1 MNIEIITTPNSALK
15 ETGFGS
21 HLACAS
27 VLKSIGRTN
36 NKAVLTVCASLNDLD
51 DVVKRRPDLVFL
63 AAKYMPVEN
72 GEDIW
77 FSDYFA
83 INKITFSGSSRDTLK
98 YDSDKIL
105 AKIHLNGLGVKT
117 ARHFTAIPTQ
127 FHCEEELPLVFPLF
141 LKPSDAANGNGIDD
155 LSFVD
160 SFEAF
165 EAKVLSLYKIY
176 GMPVLVEEYL
186 GGREFTVAII
196 QSSHGE
202 LMTSVIEI
210 LPPESTTGLKILGA
224 DVKKHDTENLQEIA
238 SIDMESVKAL
248 AIAAFGGL
256 GVRGFGR
263 IDIKMDGDGQ
273 CYFMEANL
281 VPGMTFGSSYFP
293 RACEIANKLSY
304 DEVVCLM
311 LDECLGRVVPD
322 QANLLGVLRPLR
334 GKAHQLPKSQP
345 IQ

>member
-1 MNIEIITTPNSALK
+1 MNIEIISTSNNALK

-21 HLACAS
+21 HLACIS
-27 VLKSIGRTN
+27 VLNSIERTN
-36 NKAVLTVCASLNDLD
+36 NKVVLTVCDSLNDLD
-51 DVVKRRPDLVFL
+51 GVVKRRPDLVFL
-63 AAKYMPVEN
+63 AAKYMPVDN
-72 GEDIW
+72 GDDVW

-83 INKITFSGSSRDTLK
+83 KNKITFSGSSRNTLK

-105 AKIHLNGLGVKT
+105 AKTHLSSLGIKT

-127 FHCEEELPLVFPLF
+127 FQCKDELPLVFPLF

-165 EAKVLSLYKIY
+165 EAKVLCLHKIY
-176 GMPVLVEEYL
+176 GVPVLVEEYL

-196 QSSHGE
+196 KSSNGT
-202 LMTSVIEI
+202 LMTSAIEI
-210 LPPESTTGLKILGA
+210 LPPKSAAGLKILGA
-224 DVKKHDTENLQEIA
+224 EVKKNNTECLKKIA
-238 SIDMESVKAL
+238 PTDIEYVKAL
-248 AIAAFGGL
+248 AISAFGGL

-263 IDIKMDGDGQ
+263 IDVKMDNDGQ

-281 VPGMTFGSSYFP
+281 IPGMAFGSSYFP
-293 RACEIANKLSY
+293 RACEIVNNLSY

-311 LDECLGRVVPD
+311 LDECLGRVLSERALNNPELV
-322 QANLLGVLRPLR
+322 
-334 GKAHQLPKSQP
+334 H
-345 IQ
+345 